1 MKKNKLLENSNPNFR
16 RKFSLI
22 ALMVLL
28 SFFVYLVGQ
37 NSGLLM
43 TSLISKPVAK
53 PFDGTTYPVQKVPD
67 WSALTTSEYKAAYSA
82 IPSDKLV
89 DLPKYNP
96 DDFEVKASTLK
107 WGDPKT
113 KDLRNAKITY
123 SVPYMGDYSL
133 DAVEYSGSH
142 PATDIKIPMDTP
154 VFAIANGVV
163 IKASTQSGGFGHHV
177 VIEHDNFPS
186 YDNKNELTTYY
197 SSYSHLDKVLVEEGQ
212 VVNKGDQIGLSG
224 QTGTATTPHLH
235 FQIDT
240 DSATFHPYWPFT
252 WQEASDAG
260 LDFFSAVNA
269 GLGKE
274 RAMETTIDPL
284 MYVQKYSNY
293 KTTKN
298 TSKKSIKTD
307 ANDSGDK
314 SSDSTSSDD
323 SYTPVTV
330 TGSDG
335 SDLKFIVDS
344 MSTYDSGSTVYLKV
358 KVLDKNGKIF
368 KGTFDGVVNISLDS
382 DIGSL
387 NTDKISVADFNNGVA
402 KIKLENLKS
411 GESKVKVAY
420 GDSIFYSDSFS
431 VKDVEDKSE
440 TVTTSFS
447 DVSESHPNYKAIKYL
462 AEKGVISGYPDG
474 TFKPNAVVSRAEA
487 LRFILDG
494 IKADITIDD
503 LPFKDV
509 SKDVWFYKYVS
520 TGYLKS
526 VVSGYNDKTFKPGN
540 VVTRGE
546 FLRML
551 TSAMDVS
558 VPKRL
563 TKDPFKDVDKDLWY
577 APYFAYA
584 KNEDIIDSQV
594 RAWPMEGMKR
604 SDVAEA
610 MYRVMT
616 K

>member
-1 MKKNKLLENSNPNFR
+1 MKKNKLLMV
-16 RKFSLI
+16 

-28 SFFVYLVGQ
+28 SFFVYFAVQ
-37 NSGLLM
+37 NGSLLM

-53 PFDGTTYPVQKVPD
+53 PFNGTTYPVQKVPD
-67 WSALTTSEYKAAYSA
+67 WSSLTTEEYKAAYSA

-96 DDFEVKASTLK
+96 DDFEVKASTLE
-107 WGDPKT
+107 WGDPNT

-123 SVPYMGDYSL
+123 PVPYMGDYSL

-177 VIEHDNFPS
+177 VIEHDNVPS
-186 YDNKNELTTYY
+186 YDDKNELTTYY
-197 SSYSHLDKVLVEEGQ
+197 SSYSHLDNVLVEEGQ
-212 VVNKGDQIGLSG
+212 VVEKGEQIGLSG
-224 QTGTATTPHLH
+224 KTGTATTPHLH

-240 DSATFHPYWPFT
+240 DAATFHPYWPFT

-274 RAMETTIDPL
+274 RAMEITIDPL
-284 MYVQKYSNY
+284 MYVQKYLNY
-293 KTTKN
+293 KGSNN
-298 TSKKSIKTD
+298 TSKKSKKTD
-307 ANDSGDK
+307 TEEVENTR
-314 SSDSTSSDD
+314 SDSSVSDSSNNSNTDT
-323 SYTPVTV
+323 YTPVTV
-330 TGSDG
+330 ISSDG
-335 SDLKFIVDS
+335 SDLKFAVDS

-358 KVLDKNGKIF
+358 KVLDKNGKIY
-368 KGTFDGVVNISLDS
+368 KGNFDGVVNISLDS

-387 NTDKISVADFNNGVA
+387 NTDKIYVADFSDGVA

-420 GDSIFYSDSFS
+420 GDSVFYSDSFS
-431 VKDVEDKSE
+431 VKDIEEKSE
-440 TVTTSFS
+440 NVKMSFS
-447 DVSESHPNYKAIKYL
+447 DVPESHPNYKAIKYL
-462 AEKGVISGYPDG
+462 VEKGVISGYPDG
-474 TFKPNAVVSRAEA
+474 TFKPDAVVSRAEA

-494 IKADITIDD
+494 IKADVTIDD

-509 SKDVWFYKYVS
+509 SKDAWFYKYVS
-520 TGYLKS
+520 TGYLRS

-540 VVTRGE
+540 TVTRGE

-558 VPKRL
+558 VPKKL

-584 KNEDIIDSQV
+584 KNKDIIDSQM
-594 RAWPMEGMKR
+594 RAWPTEGMKR

-610 MYRVMT
+610 MYRVMMEDL
-616 K
+616 